1 MNNII
6 EDNDEDQF
14 ANGQSSRDLRANS
27 GATEPQTQLEAVN
40 VIELCPDAAREE
52 YSASENWERERQR
65 CGSQFLPEQIDA
77 DEQLPGYLR
86 EPICPASN
94 HGAHVISQGSTFIKG
109 IRSQFSLRRRVMPI
123 SAEERLRVTRQTR
136 TPFHRAWMQFVENR
150 L

>member
-65 CGSQFLPEQIDA
+65 RGPQFLPEQIDA
-77 DEQLPGYLR
+77 DERLPGYLCKPHLPR
-86 EPICPASN
+86 FESRSARN
-94 HGAHVISQGSTFIKG
+94 FAEQRDHQGESTL
-109 IRSQFSLRRRVMPI
+109 SSP
-123 SAEERLRVTRQTR
+123 SDSE
-136 TPFHRAWMQFVENR
+136 
-150 L
+150 